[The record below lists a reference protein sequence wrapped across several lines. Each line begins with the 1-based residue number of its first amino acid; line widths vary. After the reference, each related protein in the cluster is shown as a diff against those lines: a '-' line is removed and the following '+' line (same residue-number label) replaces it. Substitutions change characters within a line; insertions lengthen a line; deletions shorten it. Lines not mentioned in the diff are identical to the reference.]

1 MFKLKFNLEEL
12 LKKRGFTFPSCDDPA
27 NPKLSKDQKIILYNT
42 AIDILFKTEKL
53 YTSPTGTA
61 PP

>member
-27 NPKLSKDQKIILYNT
+27 NPKLSKD
-42 AIDILFKTEKL
+42 
-53 YTSPTGTA
+53 
-61 PP
+61 